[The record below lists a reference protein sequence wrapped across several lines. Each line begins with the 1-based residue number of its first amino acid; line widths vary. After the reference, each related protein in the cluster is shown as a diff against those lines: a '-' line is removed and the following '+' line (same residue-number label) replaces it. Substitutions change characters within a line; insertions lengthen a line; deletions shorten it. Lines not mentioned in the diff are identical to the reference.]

1 MINNNMKAK
10 RLADLQEVDNKNPH
24 WKAASKY
31 NHLRVQFP
39 NGDEKSLL
47 FTDHEIQKA
56 LDRAAKNPEDVLQ
69 VSWVRDLFD

>member
-1 MINNNMKAK
+1 MKAK
-10 RLADLQEVDNKNPH
+10 RLGDLQVVDNKNPH

-39 NGDEKSLL
+39 NGEEKSLL
-47 FTDHEIQKA
+47 FTDKEIQNA
-56 LDRAAKNPEDVLQ
+56 FNRASKNPEDILK

>member
-1 MINNNMKAK
+1 MKAK
-10 RLADLQEVDNKNPH
+10 RLGDLQEVDNKNPH

-39 NGDEKSLL
+39 NGDEKSRL

-69 VSWVRDLFD
+69 GSWVRDLFD